1 MLICCNFFALF
12 EGDAFM
18 SNKDYQ
24 PEFNV
29 YTVSGEG
36 KNSYWTRIGAAFA
49 HRDSKKGFNI
59 VLSALPLD
67 NKLVLIDYE
76 EDQQR
81 REDAKDKNQ
90 AA

>member
-1 MLICCNFFALF
+1 
-12 EGDAFM
+12 M

-49 HRDSKKGFNI
+49 HRDGKKGFNI

>member
-1 MLICCNFFALF
+1 
-12 EGDAFM
+12 M

-29 YTVSGEG
+29 YTVSGVG

-49 HRDSKKGFNI
+49 HRDGKKGFNI
-59 VLSALPLD
+59 VLSALPLN